1 MRKKL
6 TKRVITFAMA
16 SVMALGMLTGMP
28 QTSVSVKAENAY
40 GLSNPTKDANGYT
53 VYDCITFGSY
63 WQTDTNGDG
72 KANKGD
78 DKTPIK
84 WRVLSVDGDDAFLIA
99 DKNLD
104 VQRYNDEYEDVTWET
119 CTMRSWLNGYGADKN
134 IYEKDYTAQ
143 GDSFI
148 SNAFSSEEQ
157 AAIKAT
163 SLENNDN
170 LFYGTAGGNATTD
183 SIFLLSLEDIANPA
197 YGFSNY
203 DFEMRNGDSVG
214 KIYYGS
220 DMKKDYEDIYDFAK
234 LRTSTAF
241 AGGAEGHKLSDDL
254 DTATGF
260 GCSSS
265 MGTNYWWLRS
275 PGYDSSNATGV
286 VRNGSVHDY
295 GFHVDGRSNAVCPAL
310 HLNLSSSDV
319 WSEAGT
325 FTCKPE
331 NFRVGDYPVEPSTEP
346 TTPPST
352 EPTTPPSTEPTT
364 PPSTELTTPPST
376 EPTTPTE
383 QSITTA
389 EIKTYKAKD
398 LKKKKITI
406 KLEAKTTGDGKLTYK
421 ISKYPKNGKKCI
433 SVSKNGVVTLKKGAK
448 KGTYK
453 VKITAA
459 ATSKYEA
466 ATKTISIKVK

>member
-6 TKRVITFAMA
+6 TNRVITFAMT
-16 SVMALGMLTGMP
+16 SVMALGMIAGMP
-28 QTSVSVKAENAY
+28 QAGVTVKAANAY

-53 VYDCITFGSY
+53 VYDCVYFGNY

-72 KANKGD
+72 KADKKD
-78 DKTPIK
+78 AKTPIK

-104 VQRYNDEYEDVTWET
+104 VQRYNDGYEDVTWET
-119 CTMRSWLNGYGADKN
+119 CTMRSWLNETFK
-134 IYEKDYTAQ
+134 
-143 GDSFI
+143 
-148 SNAFSSEEQ
+148 SNAFSSAEQ

-163 SLENNDN
+163 SLENKDN
-170 LFYGTAGGNATTD
+170 QVYGTAGGNATTD

-197 YGFSNY
+197 YGFINF
-203 DFEMRNGDSVG
+203 DFENSNGHSVG

-220 DMKKDYEDIYDFAK
+220 DMKEEYYNIYDFAK

-241 AGGAEGHKLSDDL
+241 AGGAEGYKWSEDL
-254 DTATGF
+254 DTATGC

-265 MGTNYWWLRS
+265 IGTSWWWLRS
-275 PGYDSSNATGV
+275 PGYFSSRATV
-286 VRNGSVHDY
+286 VDYYGIVGIRGISVYGS
-295 GFHVDGRSNAVCPAL
+295 NCAVCPAL

-319 WSEAGT
+319 WSKAGT
-325 FTCKPE
+325 FMCKPE
-331 NFRVGDYPVEPSTEP
+331 NFRVGDYPVEGSGTPSTEP

-352 EPTTPPSTEPTT
+352 EPTTPPSTEPITPPSTKPTT
-364 PPSTELTTPPST
+364 PPSTK
-376 EPTTPTE
+376 PTTPTK

-389 EIKTYKAKD
+389 KIKTYKAKD

-406 KLEAKTTGDGKLTYK
+406 KLNAKTTGDGKLTYK

-433 SVSKNGVVTLKKGAK
+433 SVSKKGIVTLKKGAK

-453 VKITAA
+453 VKITASS
-459 ATSKYEA
+459 TSKCKA